1 VTTVAPDRVMSGSS
15 SGNSASPAVVS
26 DNSGTAVVSGS
37 SSGNR
42 GTAVVSG
49 SSSGNSGSPAVLS
62 GSSDRAVTEQ
72 RRRTEIVP
80 WPTF

>member
-1 VTTVAPDRVMSGSS
+1 MTTVAAMGVTTAVATVDPQQCVASGSS
-15 SGNSASPAVVS
+15 SGNSGSPAV
-26 DNSGTAVVSGS
+26 A
-37 SSGNR
+37 
-42 GTAVVSG
+42 SG

-80 WPTF
+80 WPTY